1 LVQNATLRGVMLMVV
16 AMGVLPLLDVCA
28 KFLGQGGIPILQIVW
43 GRMFFG
49 AVFTL
54 PFAWRETGPR
64 GLLPERPRRLLKFA
78 A

>member
-1 LVQNATLRGVMLMVV
+1 MVV

-43 GRMFFG
+43 ARMLFG

-54 PFAWRETGPR
+54 I
-64 GLLPERPRRLLKFA
+64 LPLPSAPELA
-78 A
+78 